1 MTAPGSV
8 TAFQGSRRIA
18 SGTLIDVAI
27 AAKAAMAERADAVLI
42 FDDSSSEVLEVD
54 FRGSEHDVRARL
66 APAAQQEVALGRGRG
81 RPKLGV
87 VAREVTLLPRHWDW
101 LAAQSGGASATLRR
115 LIDEARRS
123 AAGERRRAQTS
134 LYRFMTTMAG
144 DAAGYEDAIRALFAG
159 DRSRFDAL
167 TEDWA
172 PDIRDHAWRLAPAA
186 FGEPPLALD
195 R

>member
-1 MTAPGSV
+1 MTALGSV

-18 SGTLIDVAI
+18 SGTLIDVAT
-27 AAKAAMAERADAVLI
+27 AAKAAMAERVDPVLI

-54 FRGSEHDVRARL
+54 FRGSEDDVRARL
-66 APAAQQEVALGRGRG
+66 APAAQHVGRG

-87 VAREVTLLPRHWDW
+87 VAREVTLLPRHWEW

-159 DRSRFDAL
+159 DRSRFNAL

-172 PDIRDHAWRLAPAA
+172 PDIRDHAGRLAPAA